1 MCDVCNANEP
11 VDEAEFIHK
20 KVNKNNNNGIDY
32 RYKSETKLLKCILFI
47 EINRLCKTFS
57 NVKKFNST

>member
-11 VDEAEFIHK
+11 VDKTEFIHK

-32 RYKSETKLLKCILFI
+32 RYKSETKLLKCVLFI
-47 EINRLCKTFS
+47 EINRL
-57 NVKKFNST
+57 